1 MNSMP
6 NSPKPFILMVMAWV
20 REEQLG
26 PEILILNKQ
35 GDVGLSQSTGLHRS
49 GRGPRNSQF
58 FQTSRQNHSY
68 WPALRC
74 LDPEMFQVCLWA
86 RHNLLK
92 WTLKSDTALVNGPQ
106 GQPTGTDLQRSNFC
120 SIFLS
125 FLPPFLPFLPSLV
138 LVSVTDFV
146 FVDFETGSHCSQ
158 AGLEFIMWPRLRCN
172 SQQCCC
178 LSLSSD
184 SMVDHPLLR
193 FLKN

>member
-1 MNSMP
+1 MP
-6 NSPKPFILMVMAWV
+6 GWLVIEITTKGTPDSPKPFILMVMARV

-26 PEILILNKQ
+26 PGILILNKQ

-58 FQTSRQNHSY
+58 FQTSRQNHRY

-106 GQPTGTDLQRSNFC
+106 GQPTGTDLQRSDFS

-125 FLPPFLPFLPSLV
+125 FLPWFWFLSLT
-138 LVSVTDFV
+138 LCLLILRQALTA
-146 FVDFETGSHCSQ
+146 
-158 AGLEFIMWPRLRCN
+158 AGLVWN
-172 SQQCCC
+172 S
-178 LSLSSD
+178 
-184 SMVDHPLLR
+184 
-193 FLKN
+193 